1 MNKVITVFDLCCK
14 VQKAMEDKNFSQDTI
29 RRYESVFNDFI
40 TYSGNAMYSQALG
53 RAFLVKKLSELGGLS
68 TADDNSRLSH
78 IYKQSMYVLAEFYN
92 FGILHRY
99 CNCSEEFIWPAEFS
113 VGIEAFLSDIVTS
126 GLSRG
131 YYRQLVSIIHDLILY
146 LDDHGITKLD
156 EIKASDNDGFIA
168 TFTGLCTKTVFTRI
182 GYLRRFYRFLYLNN
196 YISIPL
202 GERLPQANIQG
213 RTYFPVLWTE
223 DDISKI
229 KESAERVS
237 PSGKRSYAMI
247 LLASELGLR
256 IGDIRSLKFSDIDW
270 ERKQLNIVQNK
281 TQKALCLPMT
291 DSVGWALIDYLKNGR
306 PITDSKYIFVKHRP
320 PFDEFPMNS
329 TLNGLLT
336 RVLIKADISPEKKQH
351 IGWHTFRRSL
361 ATNLLQHQVPM
372 NTITE
377 ILGHT
382 DPDIAGRHYVQICT
396 ESLRKCVLEVEVKDR
411 VQF

>member
-1 MNKVITVFDLCCK
+1 MNKEITIFDLCSK
-14 VQKAMEDKNFSQDTI
+14 VQKTMKEKQFNPDTI
-29 RRYESVFNDFI
+29 RRYETVFNDFI
-40 TYSGNAMYSQALG
+40 TYSGNDLYSQALG
-53 RAFLVKKLSELGGLS
+53 RAFLVEKLSELGGFPKTDDYSHLS
-68 TADDNSRLSH
+68 RT
-78 IYKQSMYVLAEFYN
+78 YKQGMYFLAEFYN

-99 CNCSEEFIWPAEFS
+99 CSCGEEIIWPAEFREG
-113 VGIEAFLSDIVTS
+113 VEAFLSDIVKS

-131 YYRQLVSIIHDLILY
+131 YYRQLTSTIHDLILY
-146 LDDHGITKLD
+146 LDDHGITRLD
-156 EIKASDNDGFIA
+156 EIKSSDNDGFIA
-168 TFTGLCTKTVFTRI
+168 SLTGLCTKTVFTRI

-196 YISIPL
+196 YIDIPL
-202 GERLPQANIQG
+202 NDRLPQASIQG
-213 RTYFPVLWTE
+213 RTYFPVVWTE
-223 DDISKI
+223 DDVSKI
-229 KESAERVS
+229 KEAAERVS

-270 ERKQLNIVQNK
+270 ERKQINIVQNK

-306 PITDSKYIFVKHRP
+306 PVTDCKFVFVKHRP
-320 PFDEFPMNS
+320 PFDEFPINS
-329 TLNGLLT
+329 TLHGILT
-336 RVLIKADISPEKKQH
+336 KVLIDVDIPPEKKQH

-377 ILGHT
+377 ILGHA
-382 DPDIAGRHYVQICT
+382 DPDIAGRHYVQIST
-396 ESLRKCVLEVEVKDR
+396 ELLRKCVLEVEVNAN